1 MKNGG
6 SLEIVAFE
14 KALLHQQEMDSMDSL
29 SMYRQRV
36 KRVLPFVDCSPYL
49 MRRFLDPHDTYEFGH
64 IPVFGKDGM
73 LKGEHDAWLS
83 LWWSPFLRKRGGIRY
98 DAHVS
103 KREVQA
109 LSGLM
114 FIKIGALGLPWG
126 GAKLGVKID
135 PAAYTPWE
143 LDHFTQNLIER
154 IRYFLGKPYFAAS
167 DMNTG
172 NKIGVMLH
180 AFAKVNPH
188 PEISPYRV
196 FSGKPEQ
203 VLGLG
208 IRTEATGLGGIF
220 LTEFMLSQKM
230 CPRLKGLNKATMA
243 IQGFGQVARPY
254 FKYAEERGAS
264 IIAVA
269 DESMGFYNASGIS
282 YARLMELM
290 KGKRA
295 FAELQNGAVG
305 DAITNDELLALQC
318 DVLVLGAR
326 EGQMTAERA
335 RRHKAL
341 LDVELANNPTDID
354 AEPIIK
360 EQGGVILADVITNA
374 GGVGV
379 SADEVD
385 AGESWGNE
393 PAIRTGLERSMKTA
407 GMKIV
412 EIMRAHALDVR
423 DAAYLVSLRRT
434 IEQVKAMRIET
445 LD

>member
-1 MKNGG
+1 
-6 SLEIVAFE
+6 
-14 KALLHQQEMDSMDSL
+14 MDSL
-29 SMYRQRV
+29 AMYRQRV

-49 MRRFLDPHDTYEFGH
+49 TRRFLDPHDVYEFNH
-64 IPVFGKDGM
+64 VPVFGKDGT
-73 LKGEHDAWLS
+73 LRGEHTAWLS
-83 LWWSPFLRKRGGIRY
+83 LWWSPWMRKRGGIRY
-98 DAHVS
+98 DAHVI
-103 KREVQA
+103 KKEVEA

-135 PAAYTPWE
+135 PAVYTTWE
-143 LDHFTQNLIER
+143 LDNFTQNLIER
-154 IRYFLGKPYFAAS
+154 VRYFLGKPYFAAS
-167 DMNTG
+167 DMHTG
-172 NKIGVMLH
+172 NKIGVMLR
-180 AFAKVNPH
+180 AFTKVNPS
-188 PEISPYRV
+188 PEVSPYRV

-220 LTEFMLSQKM
+220 LTEFLLSQKV
-230 CPRLKGLNKATMA
+230 CPRLKSLNKTTMA

-264 IIAVA
+264 IVAVS
-269 DESMGFYNASGIS
+269 DESTGFYNASGIS
-282 YARLMELM
+282 YTRLTELM
-290 KGKRA
+290 RGKKT
-295 FAELQNGAVG
+295 FAELEHDAVG
-305 DAITNDELLALQC
+305 DVIGNDELLALSC

-326 EGQMTAERA
+326 EGQMTALRA
-335 RRHKAL
+335 RRHRAR
-341 LDVELANNPTDID
+341 LDIELANNPTDVD

-360 EQGGVILADVITNA
+360 GEGGVIFADVIANA
-374 GGVGV
+374 GGVKV

-393 PAIRTGLERSMKTA
+393 ATIRDDLERSMKTA
-407 GMKIV
+407 GAKIV
-412 EIMRAHALDVR
+412 EVMRKHSLDVR
-423 DAAYLVSLRRT
+423 EATYLVSLRRT